1 MTSGILRNH
10 YVDEID
16 DVDGNTSEGKSFKHK
31 TKR

>member
-1 MTSGILRNH
+1 MTSGRLWNY